1 MLDMPMKY
9 LSVFSVAACL
19 ALAACGDEV
28 PTRPDVEDG
37 LTTSEAGLDVL
48 PPNVAAFARG
58 GGTWDL
64 NLGDLDGDGADDPI
78 NNVLGISA
86 VRYEDG
92 TVEGQMEYKQRV
104 FGLSF
109 DFHGPVTCIGVY
121 DDGTRAKFGGPITRS
136 NDPDIP
142 VGVFMW
148 FTVVDNGQGAGSPP
162 DRSSILGI
170 GNEQANEDFC
180 ASDAPPNPTFSADL
194 TSGNIDIDG

>member
-9 LSVFSVAACL
+9 LSAVSLAACL
-19 ALAACGDEV
+19 ALAACGDEL
-28 PTRPDVEDG
+28 PTRPAVEDG

-92 TVEGQMEYKQRV
+92 TVKGQMEYKQRV

-170 GNEQANEDFC
+170 GDEQANEDFC
-180 ASDAPPNPTFSADL
+180 ASDAPPNSRFSADL
-194 TSGNIDIDG
+194 TSGNIVIDG